1 MSCASPS
8 PRRAS
13 RLYPLLGGVAR
24 RAGVGSW
31 NARTRKPTPPL
42 TRHKE
47 ETCPPNSQVNAGHV
61 SSFPPKRGWGEG
73 EACRSRSAGFQPA
86 SGQDGRSPRKRGRPQ
101 GRGNGTGRGNPCGCP
116 ASYAAHVLEE
126 CGLPARKRPGWP
138 LSQGAPE
145 DTTVSQRPGI
155 RGEGLSPSPLG
166 RGYRK
171 KRPLFGLIRR
181 ERPMNGSD
189 GRPAHILPD
198 ERGPA
203 WRQRIVNGAQYLIF
217 PAHKSSKLPN
227 DDSTSGGKRGGV
239 FDFAVATLR
248 PNGGG

>member
-1 MSCASPS
+1 MHH
-8 PRRAS
+8 PRQ
-13 RLYPLLGGVAR
+13 GGQVF
-24 RAGVGSW
+24 
-31 NARTRKPTPPL
+31 
-42 TRHKE
+42 
-47 ETCPPNSQVNAGHV
+47 NS
-61 SSFPPKRGWGEG
+61 PPKRGWGEG
-73 EACRSRSAGFQPA
+73 EAWCSRSAGFQPA
-86 SGQDGRSPRKRGRPQ
+86 SGQDGRAPRGRL
-101 GRGNGTGRGNPCGCP
+101 T
-116 ASYAAHVLEE
+116 
-126 CGLPARKRPGWP
+126 
-138 LSQGAPE
+138 E

-155 RGEGLSPSPLG
+155 RGEGLSTSPPWRGGRRPGWVPETAQCADPPRPFDKLRTG
-166 RGYRK
+166 APRHKEETCPPNSLNAGHVSSFPPKRGYRK

-203 WRQRIVNGAQYLIF
+203 RRQRIVNGAQYLIF

-227 DDSTSGGKRGGV
+227 DGSTSGGKRGGV